1 MNGHTLTY
9 EERSSEC
16 GAYLDKLDT
25 PESER
30 VGIGTHQILI
40 KPLKLPGR
48 DLEVVG
54 GTMGKTHG
62 MILTSNLFLLEYNMA
77 TLTRG

>member
-1 MNGHTLTY
+1 MNGLTFTY
-9 EERSSEC
+9 EEKSSEC
-16 GAYLDKLDT
+16 DAHLDKLDT
-25 PESER
+25 PESET
-30 VGIGTHQILI
+30 VGVRAHQILT

-62 MILTSNLFLLEYNMA
+62 MLLTSNLFLLEYDMA